1 MEKGL
6 EIMEQLNHLFYYN
19 EIHRYSEMDELVKGV
34 VKMHEEFIRSEDF
47 IRACEIERERAL
59 IEAKLQRAKDN
70 GISQGKIEGK
80 HEEKVANAKKLI
92 QLFYSDKD
100 VVWVNQ
106 CKDEQLDKIYEIIN
120 KVTYEEL
127 KEIML
132 DKNN

>member
-19 EIHRYSEMDELVKGV
+19 EIHKYSEMDELVKGV

-47 IRACEIERERAL
+47 IRACEIERERSL

-70 GISQGKIEGK
+70 GISQGK
-80 HEEKVANAKKLI
+80 HEEKVTNAKRLI

-100 VVWVNQ
+100 VEWVNE

-132 DKNN
+132 GKNN